1 MLKFDTIVKNGGVV
15 IPYGDGVQ
23 NIDLGINDGKI
34 AAYID
39 RAAQADADQVIDV
52 DGKIILPGVIDPHN
66 HLGLGD
72 PETDYLTETRAA
84 ALHGVT
90 TLMNFLMSNQPYESE
105 YQSNRKNADS
115 QVHVD
120 YGFHAV
126 ISTREQM
133 EEIDKYIQDYG
144 ISSFKFF
151 MSFRGEE
158 GSYIGLPPIDDGL
171 MYELFDNLSR
181 RSGTVVCVHTEN
193 IEVVWSIRERLQD
206 QGRDDLQ
213 AWHEARPAFV
223 EAEAATRAM
232 MFARETG
239 AAAYIVHTSTEETLN
254 EVRAFRS
261 RGGKVFVETCPHYLT
276 HTYESKVGTFGKQN
290 PPLRS
295 PSDLES
301 MWDAIRDGTIDTI
314 GSDHAPRLGE
324 KKKGT
329 VWDASPGQPNMPV
342 ILPVLLSEGYNKR
355 NISLQR
361 ISEISSGNVSKIFGL
376 WPQKGSLK
384 IGADADLVVVDP
396 DLKKKVTAKGLQGR
410 ADYSIYENYELTG
423 WPIMTMI
430 RGTLVAR
437 DGELLAQPGSGEYL
451 SRILGE

>member
-23 NIDLGINDGKI
+23 NIAFGINDGKI
-34 AAYID
+34 DAHID

>member
-133 EEIDKYIQDYG
+133 EEIDKYIQD
-144 ISSFKFF
+144 
-151 MSFRGEE
+151 
-158 GSYIGLPPIDDGL
+158 
-171 MYELFDNLSR
+171 LSLI
-181 RSGTVVCVHTEN
+181 H
-193 IEVVWSIRERLQD
+193 I
-206 QGRDDLQ
+206 
-213 AWHEARPAFV
+213 
-223 EAEAATRAM
+223 
-232 MFARETG
+232 
-239 AAAYIVHTSTEETLN
+239 
-254 EVRAFRS
+254 
-261 RGGKVFVETCPHYLT
+261 
-276 HTYESKVGTFGKQN
+276 
-290 PPLRS
+290 
-295 PSDLES
+295 
-301 MWDAIRDGTIDTI
+301 
-314 GSDHAPRLGE
+314 
-324 KKKGT
+324 
-329 VWDASPGQPNMPV
+329 
-342 ILPVLLSEGYNKR
+342 
-355 NISLQR
+355 
-361 ISEISSGNVSKIFGL
+361 
-376 WPQKGSLK
+376 
-384 IGADADLVVVDP
+384 
-396 DLKKKVTAKGLQGR
+396 
-410 ADYSIYENYELTG
+410 
-423 WPIMTMI
+423 
-430 RGTLVAR
+430 
-437 DGELLAQPGSGEYL
+437 
-451 SRILGE
+451 

>member
-223 EAEAATRAM
+223 EAEAATK
-232 MFARETG
+232 F
-239 AAAYIVHTSTEETLN
+239 
-254 EVRAFRS
+254 
-261 RGGKVFVETCPHYLT
+261 
-276 HTYESKVGTFGKQN
+276 
-290 PPLRS
+290 
-295 PSDLES
+295 
-301 MWDAIRDGTIDTI
+301 
-314 GSDHAPRLGE
+314 
-324 KKKGT
+324 
-329 VWDASPGQPNMPV
+329 
-342 ILPVLLSEGYNKR
+342 
-355 NISLQR
+355 
-361 ISEISSGNVSKIFGL
+361 
-376 WPQKGSLK
+376 
-384 IGADADLVVVDP
+384 
-396 DLKKKVTAKGLQGR
+396 
-410 ADYSIYENYELTG
+410 ELHQSCK
-423 WPIMTMI
+423 
-430 RGTLVAR
+430 L
-437 DGELLAQPGSGEYL
+437 
-451 SRILGE
+451 